1 MTFDYD
7 YYGFVFYKA
16 SIGHILNLMNIRIQ
30 QARIKKQQSWK
41 RARQCDFSTSVL
53 NSMLSLN
60 ALHSPSSPRFLVFYT
75 PKICLDYTFG
85 MITKGYLFSDVLG
98 DYDDKLET
106 LSLRFTL
113 NKNEGNAIRELCY
126 YRGNKR
132 QRAIRVMQDPHW
144 VLWVDGEPQPFEEG
158 KSYEKVKGK
167 LIRDYFTMDD
177 MIHFATNW
185 GCPFDQEDF
194 WTSDQPM
201 YVFGELENDEALA
214 DWTEYPIGF

>member
-16 SIGHILNLMNIRIQ
+16 SIGHILNLMNIH
-30 QARIKKQQSWK
+30 IKKRQSWK
-41 RARQCDFSTSVL
+41 RARQCDFSKSVL
-53 NSMLSLN
+53 NSMLSSN

-75 PKICLDYTFG
+75 PQICLNYTFG
-85 MITKGYLFSDVLG
+85 MITSGHYFNDILG
-98 DYDDKLET
+98 GYDDKLEI

-113 NKNEGNAIRELCY
+113 NKNKGNAIRELCY
-126 YRGNKR
+126 FHGKKR
-132 QRAIRVMQDPHW
+132 QRSIRVMQDPHW

-158 KSYEKVKGK
+158 KSYEKIKGK

-177 MIHFATNW
+177 MIRFATNW

-194 WTSDQPM
+194 WASDQPM
-201 YVFGELENDEALA
+201 YVFGELENDEDFA
-214 DWTEYPIGF
+214 DWQEWPDGFSLEQ